1 MLGTILT
8 IIQIFMML
16 PQIWK
21 SIKDIMELIKLLRT
35 PEEKKEARAELK
47 AILVKYKKVNKKDKQ
62 QVSEQGKSLQSELDA
77 LKAKVQSKIS
87 F

>member
-1 MLGTILT
+1 
-8 IIQIFMML
+8 
-16 PQIWK
+16 
-21 SIKDIMELIKLLRT
+21 MELIKLLRT